1 MHHGGYSSKRVDYP
15 MIDSAKIAYFP
26 RIYDLSHRFFEEAW
40 NHICGVSYPE
50 ILEKHG
56 MGFPIVHAETDFTHP
71 LRYGDTITAKIWLSK
86 VGRTS
91 CTWEYRLF
99 NQDAI
104 MVWKSSHVTV
114 CIDMELLTPLP
125 IPPFLSDGLKA
136 CKEEA

>member
-1 MHHGGYSSKRVDYP
+1 MEPHLWGHTQ
-15 MIDSAKIAYFP
+15 
-26 RIYDLSHRFFEEAW
+26 
-40 NHICGVSYPE
+40 E

-136 CKEEA
+136 CKEDA